1 MALRSKKLQLKKV
14 KKTTPRKKRK
24 ATLRREATLS
34 NITHRL
40 ATAQALRAPLYEC
53 WESEGLFE
61 TNAGMGTVVVARKT
75 AAGQILMATFFLDIF
90 CLGAKNA
97 YCLLMGEE
105 EYRLRLGE
113 IETKEILKKIHPS
126 CARKLVEDAVAHA
139 ENLDFYPH
147 EDYDF
152 AKKIFGDVEKE
163 LCPHSFAFGKEG
175 KRRRHTGLKDPS
187 PEDHSKKEASNFQPH
202 GYFHELKR
210 VSS

>member
-1 MALRSKKLQLKKV
+1 MALRSKKLQPKKLKKT
-14 KKTTPRKKRK
+14 KERKKRK
-24 ATLRREATLS
+24 ATLRREAALS
-34 NITHRL
+34 DITHRL

-53 WESEGLFE
+53 WESEALFE
-61 TNAGMGTVVVARKT
+61 ANAGIGTVVVARKT
-75 AAGQILMATFFLDIF
+75 AAGQILMAAFFLDVF

-105 EYRLRLGE
+105 EYRLRLRE
-113 IETKEILKKIHPS
+113 IETKGILKKIHPS
-126 CARKLVEDAVAHA
+126 CARKLVEGAVAHA
-139 ENLDFYPH
+139 ENLDFCPH

-163 LCPHSFAFGKEG
+163 LCPHSFVFGKDE
-175 KRRRHTGLKDPS
+175 KLRRHTGLKDRS
-187 PEDHSKKEASNFQPH
+187 LQDHGKEEASNFQSH